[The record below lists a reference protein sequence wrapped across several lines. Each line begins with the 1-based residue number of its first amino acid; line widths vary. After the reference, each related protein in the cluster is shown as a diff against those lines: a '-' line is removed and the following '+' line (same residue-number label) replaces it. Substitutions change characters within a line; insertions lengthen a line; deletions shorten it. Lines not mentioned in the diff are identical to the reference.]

1 MMEFLKYFGS
11 FYNIYFFILFYK
23 YLKSW
28 DFFGFFSIDF
38 DLCQT
43 LEQFENVIQARLKFF
58 KFSNY
63 FAIKN
68 SSNIQ
73 F

>member
-1 MMEFLKYFGS
+1 MLGYFRV
-11 FYNIYFFILFYK
+11 
-23 YLKSW
+23 
-28 DFFGFFSIDF
+28 FSIDF

-43 LEQFENVIQARLKFF
+43 LEQLENVIQARLKFF

-63 FAIKN
+63 FAITN